1 MNLKERLE
9 NQRAK
14 WRTIRRSRGFH
25 NILLYLVFVAIAA
38 LFWFMMALNDNIQDT
53 VDVALRIYNVPD
65 SATFITDPPTQIHVS
80 VRDKGTSLLRNGILR
95 RPSINIDFKE
105 YASHGVLRLAPS
117 DLYALLRGTFGSSA
131 QITSISTDSLR
142 LDYTFNPGRRVPIVV
157 RADVTAATGFVI
169 SGALRSDRAD
179 VVIYSNSADADT
191 ITRVYTD
198 RLVRRDLN
206 STERVS
212 IRLRPIPGVK
222 IVPPSVSVTIPVE
235 TLVKKKS
242 TVPITVI
249 NVPAKE
255 SLLIFPANVDVTYF
269 VPMSKFNNDLTHV
282 SVVADYN
289 SIQGHKSRMPIY
301 VDNRASDAVN
311 VTLLTDSVEYTIVRE

>member
-14 WRTIRRSRGFH
+14 WRTIRRSRGFR

-38 LFWFMMALNDNIQDT
+38 LFWLMMALNDNIQDT
-53 VDVALRIYNVPD
+53 VDVAFRIYNVPD

-80 VRDKGTSLLRNGILR
+80 VRDKSTSLLRNGILR
-95 RPSINIDFKE
+95 RPTINIDFKE
-105 YASHGVLRLAPS
+105 YASHGVLRLAPA
-117 DLYALLRGTFGSSA
+117 DMYALLRGVFGSSA
-131 QITSISTDSLR
+131 QITSMSTDSLR

-157 RADVTAATGFVI
+157 RADVTPATGFVI
-169 SGALRSDRAD
+169 AGALRSDYAE
-179 VVIYSNSADADT
+179 VTLYSNSTEADT
-191 ITRVYTD
+191 ITKVYTD
-198 RLVRRDLN
+198 RLVRRDLS
-206 STERVS
+206 STEKVN
-212 IRLRPIPGVK
+212 IRLRPIQGVK
-222 IVPPSVSVTIPVE
+222 MVPSTVSVTIPVE

-242 TVPITVI
+242 TVPITVV

-269 VPMSKFNNDLTHV
+269 VPMSKFNDATTQV
-282 SVVADYN
+282 TVVADYN
-289 SIQGHKSRMPIY
+289 DLQGHKSRMPIH
-301 VDNRASDAVN
+301 VDDHSSNAIN